1 MHKLYLCPVAKLTQY
16 LPIIFKF
23 LHPCIRA
30 KSAFDKNKL
39 DYEIHWVPFFR
50 KFRKSVI
57 QISQQSSVPVWQ
69 KENGEVIADSSKILS
84 IIKKGARMC
93 PEEN

>member
-57 QISQQSSVPVWQ
+57 QISQQSSVPIWQ
-69 KENGEVIADSSKILS
+69 KENGEVIADSFKILS
-84 IIKKGARMC
+84 IIKKRGTNV
-93 PEEN
+93 PQ